1 MLAYAVLAAMT
12 LAGYFAAPVWLVLL
26 GVVGLLSEGWWL
38 KMRRLW
44 QEPRMPWSTKITAYF
59 VTGVAASI
67 GLSAVAFYLGRM
79 ARVLLG

>member
-1 MLAYAVLAAMT
+1 MAEDAAAV
-12 LAGYFAAPVWLVLL
+12 AGAAP
-26 GVVGLLSEGWWL
+26 
-38 KMRRLW
+38 
-44 QEPRMPWSTKITAYF
+44 PWSTKITAYF